1 MYLNIYVLF
10 AVENL
15 PNEYS
20 IKNYAFFHENL
31 NTIFCFIIIF
41 MKWIYSSNGMV
52 WMTGW
57 LAVEATFAI
66 ISMNVSCCTQ
76 IRKGYT

>member
-41 MKWIYSSNGMV
+41 MKWIYSANGMDD
-52 WMTGW
+52 W
-57 LAVEATFAI
+57 LAVEASFAI
-66 ISMNVSCCTQ
+66 IPMNVSCCRQNRRGCT
-76 IRKGYT
+76 